1 MSKRNDFVNGLKD
14 LSETDLT
21 TRIREDDQRLKK
33 LEFAHAISPLESPVN
48 IVYRRYRQARINKRK
63 IGKATAPIGMDLP
76 GSDRFTKYQVVLCQK
91 IEI

>member
-21 TRIREDDQRLKK
+21 SRIREDELRLKK

-48 IVYRRYRQARINKRK
+48 IRLLRKDIARLKTELTKRK
-63 IGKATAPIGMDLP
+63 IGKPALVKA
-76 GSDRFTKYQVVLCQK
+76 
-91 IEI
+91 